1 MTRLEK
7 PTKIMI
13 AYILSGYLVYL
24 ALIYNSPYT
33 LLISVAA
40 ASFGSG
46 IIENFVMATIKRSVS
61 DEFLGSVL
69 ALDTFTT
76 SIIEIGLIL
85 LGQYL
90 ISINLLYY
98 IILGVIGMTLVVV
111 AWLSHPKLRET
122 KL

>member
-1 MTRLEK
+1 M
-7 PTKIMI
+7 
-13 AYILSGYLVYL
+13 
-24 ALIYNSPYT
+24 
-33 LLISVAA
+33 LISVAA

-90 ISINLLYY
+90 ISINVLYY